1 MGPLILEPP
10 EVLGIESFGESQVTI
25 KTLVKTLPQRQW
37 EVARECRK
45 RTKATFGKE
54 GIEMPSPTRV
64 HLTRIESLHPKE
76 QL

>member
-10 EVLGIESFGESQVTI
+10 EVLGIESFGKSQVTI
-25 KTLVKTLPQRQW
+25 RTLVKTLPQRQW
-37 EVARECRK
+37 EVAREFRK

-54 GIEMPSPTRV
+54 GIEMPYPTRV